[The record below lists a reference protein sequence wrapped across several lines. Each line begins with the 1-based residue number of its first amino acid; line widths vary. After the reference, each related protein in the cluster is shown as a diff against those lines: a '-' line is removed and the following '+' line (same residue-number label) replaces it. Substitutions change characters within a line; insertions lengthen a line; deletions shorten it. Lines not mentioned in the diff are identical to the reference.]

1 MGCGRLAQVLPGRTE
16 EAISFVATDFFASPD
31 FPLPRQVYVK
41 TIVSGG
47 SAERDGVLPPSHP
60 SPFDFLASAGASIA
74 TCHRNRHDRHI
85 AAG

>member
-1 MGCGRLAQVLPGRTE
+1 VDGLRRFCRAGRRKRFHLRPLM
-16 EAISFVATDFFASPD
+16 SFSSPD

-60 SPFDFLASAGASIA
+60 SPFDFPASAGASIA
-74 TCHRNRHDRHI
+74 TCHRNCHDRHI